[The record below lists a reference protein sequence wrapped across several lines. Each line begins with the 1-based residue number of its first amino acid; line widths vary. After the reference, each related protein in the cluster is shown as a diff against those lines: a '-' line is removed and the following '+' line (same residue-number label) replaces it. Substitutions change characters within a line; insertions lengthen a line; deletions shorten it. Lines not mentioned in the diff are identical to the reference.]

1 MIVNIRETWSCEIH
15 SSYFLIYSYFWINIS
30 SMKMSFVYTL
40 LLWNLSNLRSVM
52 RPDKWIVFL
61 HIVFP
66 HIFDV
71 MDLDSEQVFEC
82 ELTPDTF
89 VALVRVRRT
98 ATSHACVFTSND
110 VSVSD
115 SEQFIKCLNF
125 FYILFARDIQFA

>member
-1 MIVNIRETWSCEIH
+1 
-15 SSYFLIYSYFWINIS
+15 
-30 SMKMSFVYTL
+30 
-40 LLWNLSNLRSVM
+40 
-52 RPDKWIVFL
+52 
-61 HIVFP
+61 
-66 HIFDV
+66 

-98 ATSHACVFTSND
+98 ATSHACVFTSHD

-125 FYILFARDIQFA
+125 FYILFACEIQFA